1 MTTTQ
6 TISIWYIFKQ
16 DYTNKFISFKPYT
29 CIVKQDYM
37 GLGSRHSLF

>member
-16 DYTNKFISFKPYT
+16 DYTNKFISFKPY
-29 CIVKQDYM
+29 IVKQDYM